1 MNKIM
6 PLLLLINTFILGQ
19 DAPAKDIAIAEE
31 LKKYTRA
38 VWRGTEGGSL
48 NYCYRGPDKLAPGKK
63 YPLLFY
69 LHGSGG
75 RGNDNKGQL
84 LDANG
89 LEAFAGQE
97 IFAKHSAYVFAGQV
111 PKGERWVDVAWNALE
126 HSMPPVSNSME
137 LALEALDAFVANKE
151 HQVDPNRIYVMGLS
165 MGGYGTWDAIQRRPQ
180 YFAAAVPICG
190 GGDMALAPTLVNMP
204 IWIWHGDKDNT
215 IKVSR
220 SRDMAGAIKDAG
232 GAPRYTE
239 VQGRGHNVWLDV
251 WAAEELW
258 LWLFGQSK

>member
-1 MNKIM
+1 
-6 PLLLLINTFILGQ
+6 
-19 DAPAKDIAIAEE
+19 
-31 LKKYTRA
+31 
-38 VWRGTEGGSL
+38 
-48 NYCYRGPDKLAPGKK
+48 
-63 YPLLFY
+63 
-69 LHGSGG
+69 
-75 RGNDNKGQL
+75 
-84 LDANG
+84 
-89 LEAFAGQE
+89 
-97 IFAKHSAYVFAGQV
+97 
-111 PKGERWVDVAWNALE
+111 
-126 HSMPPVSNSME
+126 ME

-204 IWIWHGDKDNT
+204 IWIWHGDQDNS